1 MKKISVLVKKEVL
14 EILRDKKTLIIM
26 VLVPILLYPA
36 IIFGMSTVMSM
47 IMQSQSEKTHTVWY
61 EAQDQEFIE
70 VFEDIYH
77 KNQEELDFEIAF
89 VCVPDQKLEGE
100 SGVQLDFLEEG
111 ETIQVRAEYNSANQ
125 DSRYTEDAIQEL
137 SELYRE
143 QLLSQNLEKAGL
155 SENFLH
161 PLSYEAVDGSTA
173 SETVGVSIGGSMGM
187 LLITM
192 ILMGAFYPA
201 VDITT
206 GEKERGT
213 LETLLTLPV
222 TNFQMIMS
230 KYIAVSMF
238 SCITAVISLIS
249 LGGVVGLMM
258 TSLPEDAMGGM
269 EQIAFGVYLSYIPVL
284 LLVMITTSMLI
295 TALSMCFCMF
305 AKSTKEANNYITPVM
320 LVVMFASMI
329 GMIPTVEL
337 DYKLVLI
344 PLVNVSL
351 LIKQVFS
358 QQMDLVLTGMT
369 IFVNMG
375 YGVILIGILA
385 KMYDSEDI
393 LFSDG
398 FRSFRIFQKR
408 SEIQKGTI
416 PAVGDIL
423 MCLVVVLLAMIYV
436 SSIVRI
442 FHFFGSLV
450 ATQLLIC
457 IVPILVVWYMKS
469 DVKSLFCLNRPR
481 VSAALGS
488 ILFYIGI
495 YSIML
500 VVSTLLSAVFQ
511 ESAQNVEETFAEIME
526 QPFVLLVLV
535 IAVMPAVG
543 EELLFRGL
551 TFGSLRANYST
562 KWAVCV
568 SALIFGVFHMSI
580 VKLIPTAMLGAC
592 FAIVVSKSGSI
603 FLSMLLH
610 FINNLLSV
618 VAMKYPE
625 KIEKIFP
632 VLAKSEF
639 SGIDFICLLL
649 VGVVSAGAGYLV
661 LKKSTINQKL

>member
-89 VCVPDQKLEGE
+89 VCVSDQKLEGE

-423 MCLVVVLLAMIYV
+423 MCLVVVLLAM
-436 SSIVRI
+436 
-442 FHFFGSLV
+442 
-450 ATQLLIC
+450 
-457 IVPILVVWYMKS
+457 
-469 DVKSLFCLNRPR
+469 
-481 VSAALGS
+481 SAALYAFFTF
-488 ILFYIGI
+488 L
-495 YSIML
+495 
-500 VVSTLLSAVFQ
+500 AV
-511 ESAQNVEETFAEIME
+511 
-526 QPFVLLVLV
+526 
-535 IAVMPAVG
+535 
-543 EELLFRGL
+543 
-551 TFGSLRANYST
+551 
-562 KWAVCV
+562 
-568 SALIFGVFHMSI
+568 
-580 VKLIPTAMLGAC
+580 
-592 FAIVVSKSGSI
+592 
-603 FLSMLLH
+603 
-610 FINNLLSV
+610 
-618 VAMKYPE
+618 
-625 KIEKIFP
+625 
-632 VLAKSEF
+632 
-639 SGIDFICLLL
+639 
-649 VGVVSAGAGYLV
+649 
-661 LKKSTINQKL
+661 